1 VRLHQV
7 KAHVDLHSLSM
18 YIRVNHMESSPVGEH
33 QTKTFRSGNSIALRL
48 PKALD
53 VGPDELMMVSRHG
66 NVLTARLADD
76 PDEKQRKFREM
87 IEDLGAMS
95 KPGSV
100 QKRQP
105 IEWPERRG
113 S

>member
-1 VRLHQV
+1 M
-7 KAHVDLHSLSM
+7 S
-18 YIRVNHMESSPVGEH
+18 EH

-48 PKALD
+48 PKALE
-53 VGPDELMMVSRHG
+53 VGPGERMMVSRHG

-87 IEDLGAMS
+87 IEDLAAMP
-95 KPGSV
+95 KPRSV
-100 QKRQP
+100 QKREP

-113 S
+113 A